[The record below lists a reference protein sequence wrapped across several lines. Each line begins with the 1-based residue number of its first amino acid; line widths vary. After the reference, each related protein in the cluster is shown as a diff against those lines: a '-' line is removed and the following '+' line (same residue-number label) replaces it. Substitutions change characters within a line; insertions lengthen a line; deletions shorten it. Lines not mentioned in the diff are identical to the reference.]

1 MSFDDEWADVVRRW
15 CDPVFERADC
25 GFEFNGTTFE
35 DDGAGPVH
43 SLLWEASP
51 VRFVERYPDSDLADE
66 VGEPGWPPPCA
77 DYWVYV
83 DAPAA
88 AAELSC
94 EGWSLWL
101 EPIPLSGDGEADG
114 RVLATRFA
122 EILRLSPPTAP
133 GS

>member
-1 MSFDDEWADVVRRW
+1 
-15 CDPVFERADC
+15 
-25 GFEFNGTTFE
+25 
-35 DDGAGPVH
+35 
-43 SLLWEASP
+43 SP

-66 VGEPGWPPPCA
+66 VDEPGWPPPCA

-94 EGWSLWL
+94 EGWGMWL
-101 EPIPLSGDGEADG
+101 EPIPLSGNGESDG
-114 RVLATRFA
+114 RLLATRFA
-122 EILRLSPPTAP
+122 EILRLSPPASP